1 MQNENTVFNNK
12 LIRIKTVVEITGL
25 SKSYIYQ
32 LQDKGLFPKSVQI
45 VPDGKAI
52 AWVLS
57 EINDWIDLRIQAR
70 DEVA

>member
-1 MQNENTVFNNK
+1 MTTNTVFNQ
-12 LIRIKTVVEITGL
+12 LIRIPAVMEITGL

-45 VPDGKAI
+45 VPNGKAK

-57 EINDWIDLRIQAR
+57 EINEWINLRIQQR
-70 DEVA
+70 DEVT

>member
-1 MQNENTVFNNK
+1 MTTNTVFNQ
-12 LIRIKTVVEITGL
+12 LIRIPAVMEITGL

-32 LQDKGLFPKSVQI
+32 LQDKGLFPQSVQI
-45 VPDGKAI
+45 VPNGKAR

-57 EINDWIDLRIQAR
+57 EINEWINLRIQQR

>member
-1 MQNENTVFNNK
+1 MSTNTVFNQ
-12 LIRIKTVVEITGL
+12 LIRIPAVMEITGL

-32 LQDKGLFPKSVQI
+32 LQDKGLFPQSVQI
-45 VPDGKAI
+45 VPNGKAR

-57 EINDWIDLRIQAR
+57 EINEWINLRIQQR